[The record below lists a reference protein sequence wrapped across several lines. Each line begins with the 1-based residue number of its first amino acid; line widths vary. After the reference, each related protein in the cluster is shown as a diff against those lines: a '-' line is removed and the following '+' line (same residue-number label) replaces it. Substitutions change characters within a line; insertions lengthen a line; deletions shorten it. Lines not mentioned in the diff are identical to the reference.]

1 MLFYVLVISQSL
13 VIINTPYTNPQSRAR
28 GGVASPVAPPSS
40 SQPDLVLLR
49 AWAHILQPS
58 PGSDFPGTK
67 AGKEPVKETA
77 GQENTNKLIPFLST
91 LYPLNYCLFFFFL
104 TYDMI
109 FFFVSIFKI
118 FILRTAKQRKNTASP
133 SLTALTPLQAR
144 GHAHF

>member
-13 VIINTPYTNPQSRAR
+13 VVINTPYTNPQSRAR

-77 GQENTNKLIPFLST
+77 GQEKGERRPCTSITKSKLLLLPRKEVKKST
-91 LYPLNYCLFFFFL
+91 
-104 TYDMI
+104 
-109 FFFVSIFKI
+109 
-118 FILRTAKQRKNTASP
+118 
-133 SLTALTPLQAR
+133 
-144 GHAHF
+144 